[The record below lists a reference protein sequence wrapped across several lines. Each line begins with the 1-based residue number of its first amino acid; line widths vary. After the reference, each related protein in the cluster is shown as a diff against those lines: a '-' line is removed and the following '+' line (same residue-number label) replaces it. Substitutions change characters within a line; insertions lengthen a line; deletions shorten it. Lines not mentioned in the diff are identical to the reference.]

1 MYISLQQEHHPLCT
15 TLLQLIEQFDQR
27 MQLINGRGGS
37 IATDRAILSM
47 HQNLT
52 ALHLQLL
59 QQIDEVH
66 EEKGKW
72 NVYIKLYYI

>member
-1 MYISLQQEHHPLCT
+1 MID
-15 TLLQLIEQFDQR
+15 QFNQR
-27 MQLINGRGGS
+27 MQLISGRGNS
-37 IATDRAILSM
+37 IATDRAVLSM

-66 EEKGKW
+66 EEKG
-72 NVYIKLYYI
+72 IH